1 MPKPQRLLG
10 ERLSRVQGVVLHDL
24 VPIDNGSMARWG
36 RDAKGRTWV
45 AKPGIGANEVLAEA
59 LAFML
64 GAELDVRQPQ
74 GAVFNEGGSPGWL
87 SAAVPGAAHWDRDLR
102 DHIANIDEVGRMLA
116 LDAIIFN
123 EDRHQQNMLLTP
135 EDDGRFI
142 VWAIDAGNAELGCP
156 ADIRGRGVEPP
167 GVGNHARGL
176 PWALLHEP
184 ALGAAAVAASLP
196 DEVLRQIVVEGCAQ
210 TSEPQVEAL
219 VDALTL
225 RCRHAPAIVARY
237 MKDLGARP

>member
-1 MPKPQRLLG
+1 MSKLHRLIDKGPKRL
-10 ERLSRVQGVVLHDL
+10 QGVVLHDR
-24 VPIDNGSMARWG
+24 VPTNDGSTARWA

-45 AKPGIGANEVLAEA
+45 AKRDIGANEVLAEA
-59 LAFML
+59 LAFAL
-64 GAELDVRQPQ
+64 GEKLSVRQPQ
-74 GAVFNEGGSPGWL
+74 GAVFNHGGSPGWL
-87 SAAVPGAAHWDRDLR
+87 SAAIPDAAPYDPDRR
-102 DHIANIDEVGRMLA
+102 DHIANIDEVGHMLA

-123 EDRHQQNMLLTP
+123 EDRCQQNLLLTP

-142 VWAIDAGNAELGCP
+142 VWAINAGSAQLGCP

-176 PWALLHEP
+176 PWAVLHEP

-237 MKDLGARP
+237 MENLGARP